1 VPFRRVNERVLTATI
16 IGGCPGDPRQSVI
29 LTAFIYR
36 KSFHE
41 SITQC
46 DRTMA
51 DMAEEKAGPFRFHFE
66 VREKPYDL
74 VVAIALALILIALVV
89 FLPDS
94 LARQVLGLIFVLF
107 LPGYVATAAL
117 FPENE
122 QIDGIERV
130 ALSFGLSIA
139 IVPLIG
145 LALNFTPFGIRLD
158 PILAS
163 VSAFIVGAAV
173 VGWYR
178 RMRLPAD
185 ERFAIVVD
193 FEMDWKG
200 MPMIDKLLTIGIAA
214 MLVAS
219 VVVLAWAITTPREGE
234 SFTQLAILGPGGM
247 ATDYPRNLTVGEDAR
262 VLLSVRSYEHDP
274 MDYTIVLV
282 LTTVEDY
289 NFTVGQDSINWNSTN
304 QLEPHV
310 AIAQNFSLEH
320 LEYYNHTF
328 DFNVSSEG
336 MWKLQFLLYT
346 EGQDYT
352 QDSYREVHLWL
363 NVTPET

>member
-1 VPFRRVNERVLTATI
+1 
-16 IGGCPGDPRQSVI
+16 
-29 LTAFIYR
+29 
-36 KSFHE
+36 
-41 SITQC
+41 
-46 DRTMA
+46 
-51 DMAEEKAGPFRFHFE
+51 MAEEKTAPFKFHFE
-66 VREKPYDL
+66 VRERPYDL
-74 VVAIALALILIALVV
+74 AMAVALALILIALVA

-94 LARQVLGLIFVLF
+94 LARQILGLVFVLF

-145 LALNFTPFGIRLD
+145 LALNFTPYGIRLD

-163 VSAFIVGAAV
+163 VSAFIIVAAV

-178 RMRLPAD
+178 RMRLPED

-193 FEMDWKG
+193 FELDWKG
-200 MPMIDKLLTIGIAA
+200 MPLIDKLLTLGIVV

-219 VVVLAWAITTPREGE
+219 VVVLAWAVTTPREGE

-247 ATDYPRNLTVGEDAR
+247 AADYPDNLTVGEDAR
-262 VLLSVRSYEHDP
+262 VLLSVRSFEHDP
-274 MDYTIVLV
+274 MSYTVVVV
-282 LTTVEDY
+282 LTTVENY
-289 NFTVGQDSINWNSTN
+289 NFTIGQTTIDWNQTH
-304 QLEPHV
+304 QLEPYV
-310 AIAQNFSLEH
+310 GIAQDFSLEH
-320 LEYYNHTF
+320 EEYYNRTF
-328 DFNVSSEG
+328 DFNVTSNG
-336 MWKLQFLLYT
+336 TWKLQFLLYVD
-346 EGQDYT
+346 GQVFT

-363 NVTPET
+363 RDVVEG

>member
-1 VPFRRVNERVLTATI
+1 MV
-16 IGGCPGDPRQSVI
+16 
-29 LTAFIYR
+29 
-36 KSFHE
+36 
-41 SITQC
+41 
-46 DRTMA
+46 A
-51 DMAEEKAGPFRFHFE
+51 DIAEEKGRPFRFHFE
-66 VREKPYDL
+66 VRERPYDL
-74 VVAIALALILIALVV
+74 AVAVALSLVLVALVAL
-89 FLPDS
+89 LPDS
-94 LARQVLGLIFVLF
+94 LARQVLGLVFVLF

-122 QIDGIERV
+122 QIDGIERL

-145 LALNFTPFGIRLD
+145 LALNFTPYGIRLD

-163 VSAFIVGAAV
+163 VSGFIIAASA

-178 RMRLPAD
+178 RMRLPED

-200 MPMIDKLLTIGIAA
+200 MPLIDKLLTVGIAV

-274 MDYTIVLV
+274 MDYTILLV
-282 LTTVEDY
+282 LTTVEAY
-289 NFTVGQDSINWNSTN
+289 NFTVGQDTIDWNSTH

-310 AIAQNFSLEH
+310 AIAQDFSLEH
-320 LEYYNHTF
+320 LEYYNRTF
-328 DFNVSSEG
+328 DFNVSSDG
-336 MWKLQFLLYT
+336 LWKLQFLLFVD
-346 EGQDYT
+346 GQEYT

-363 NVTPET
+363 NVTTES

>member
-1 VPFRRVNERVLTATI
+1 MRASA
-16 IGGCPGDPRQSVI
+16 QSKRSMV
-29 LTAFIYR
+29 
-36 KSFHE
+36 
-41 SITQC
+41 Q
-46 DRTMA
+46 
-51 DMAEEKAGPFRFHFE
+51 MAEEKTAPFKFHFE
-66 VREKPYDL
+66 VRERPYDL
-74 VVAIALALILIALVV
+74 AVAVALALVLIALVA

-94 LARQVLGLIFVLF
+94 LARQILGLVFVLF

-145 LALNFTPFGIRLD
+145 LALNFTPYGIRLD

-163 VSAFIVGAAV
+163 VSAFIIAAAV

-178 RMRLPAD
+178 RMRLPED

-193 FEMDWKG
+193 FELDWKG
-200 MPMIDKLLTIGIAA
+200 MPMIDKLLTIGIVV
-214 MLVAS
+214 MLLAS
-219 VVVLAWAITTPREGE
+219 VVVLAWAVTTPREGE

-247 ATDYPRNLTVGEDAR
+247 ATDYPDNLTVGEDAR
-262 VLLSVRSYEHDP
+262 VLLSVRSFEHDP
-274 MDYTIVLV
+274 MNYTIVIV

-289 NFTVGQDSINWNSTN
+289 NFTIGQSTIDWNQTH
-304 QLEPHV
+304 QLEPFV
-310 AIAQNFSLEH
+310 GIAQDFSLEH
-320 LEYYNHTF
+320 EEYYNRTF
-328 DFNVSSEG
+328 DFNVTSNG
-336 MWKLQFLLYT
+336 TWKLQFLLYT
-346 EGQDYT
+346 DGQDFT

-363 NVTPET
+363 RDVAEA

>member
-1 VPFRRVNERVLTATI
+1 MVE
-16 IGGCPGDPRQSVI
+16 
-29 LTAFIYR
+29 
-36 KSFHE
+36 
-41 SITQC
+41 
-46 DRTMA
+46 
-51 DMAEEKAGPFRFHFE
+51 MAEEKTAPFKFHFE
-66 VREKPYDL
+66 VRESPYDL
-74 VVAIALALILIALVV
+74 AVAVALALVLIALVA

-94 LARQVLGLIFVLF
+94 LARQILGLVFVLF

-145 LALNFTPFGIRLD
+145 LALNFTPYGIRLD

-163 VSAFIVGAAV
+163 VSAFIIIAAV

-178 RMRLPAD
+178 RMRLPED

-193 FEMDWKG
+193 FELDWKG
-200 MPMIDKLLTIGIAA
+200 MPLIDKLLTIGIVV

-219 VVVLAWAITTPREGE
+219 VVVLAWAVTTPREGE

-247 ATDYPRNLTVGEDAR
+247 AADYPDNLTVGEDAR
-262 VLLSVRSYEHDP
+262 VLLSVRSFEHDP
-274 MDYTIVLV
+274 MNYTIVIV

-289 NFTVGQDSINWNSTN
+289 NFTIGQSTIDWNQTH
-304 QLEPHV
+304 QLEPYIG
-310 AIAQNFSLEH
+310 IAQDFSLEH
-320 LEYYNHTF
+320 EEYYNRTF
-328 DFNVSSEG
+328 DFNVTSNG
-336 MWKLQFLLYT
+336 TWKLQFLLYVD
-346 EGQDYT
+346 GQEFT

-363 NVTPET
+363 RDVAEA

>member
-1 VPFRRVNERVLTATI
+1 
-16 IGGCPGDPRQSVI
+16 
-29 LTAFIYR
+29 
-36 KSFHE
+36 
-41 SITQC
+41 
-46 DRTMA
+46 
-51 DMAEEKAGPFRFHFE
+51 MAEDTERPFRFHLE
-66 VREKPYDL
+66 IRERPYDL
-74 VVAIALALILIALVV
+74 VAAIILALVLIALVA

-94 LARQVLGLIFVLF
+94 LARQILGLIFVLF
-107 LPGYVATAAL
+107 LPGYAATAAL

-163 VSAFIVGAAV
+163 VSAFIVVAAL

-178 RMRLPAD
+178 RLRLPMD
-185 ERFAIVVD
+185 ERFAIVID

-200 MPMIDKLLTIGIAA
+200 MPLVDKLLTIGIAV

-219 VVVLAWAITTPREGE
+219 VVVLAWAVTTPREGE
-234 SFTQLAILGPGGM
+234 SFTQLALLGPDGM

-262 VLLSVRSYEHDP
+262 VLVSVKSNEHTP
-274 MDYTIVLV
+274 MNYTLVLV
-282 LTTVEDY
+282 LTTVLDY
-289 NFTVGQDSINWNSTN
+289 NFTIGQDSIGWSETQ

-310 AIAQNFSLEH
+310 GIAQDFTLEH
-320 LEYYNHTF
+320 LEHYNQTF

-336 MWKLQFLLYT
+336 EWKLQFLLYLD
-346 EGQDYT
+346 GQEFT

-363 NVTPET
+363 NVVVAT